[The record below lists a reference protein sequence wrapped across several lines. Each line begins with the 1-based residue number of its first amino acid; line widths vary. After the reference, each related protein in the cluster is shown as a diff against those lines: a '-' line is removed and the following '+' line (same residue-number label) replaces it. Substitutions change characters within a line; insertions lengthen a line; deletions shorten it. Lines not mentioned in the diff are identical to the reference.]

1 MGIAKIPIS
10 FCRLQRKTPKLP
22 CWKESTLMEEKL
34 NKGYEPHDV
43 ERKWYKKWEDDGR
56 FCADEK
62 STKPH
67 YSIVIPP
74 PNVTGVL
81 HMGHALNNTL
91 QDILARWKRMC
102 GYEVLWMPGTDHA
115 GIATQNVVER
125 QLAAEGLDRHAI
137 GREEFIDRVW
147 KWREESGGQIIEQL
161 KRLGASCDWGRER
174 FTMDEGLSTAVREVF
189 VRLYEDGLIYRANRL
204 INWCPRCH
212 TALSDL
218 EVEHEDKKG
227 HLWHLRYPVLG
238 TDRHLVVATTR
249 PETMLGDTAVA
260 VHPEDER
267 YQGLIGKK
275 VLLPLVNREIPIV
288 ADDYVDKDFGS
299 GAVKIT
305 PAHDFNDFELGKR
318 HDLEQ
323 INILDESGVI
333 NENGGPYQGQERY
346 EARAN
351 VVADLENLD
360 LLEKIDDYSNSVGEC
375 YRCKTVIEPYL
386 SLQWYVKVGPLA
398 EEAIKA
404 VQQGDTRIIP
414 QQWEKTY
421 FEWMFN
427 LQDWCVSRQIWWG
440 HRIPVWYCDTCEEL
454 TVAREDATFCTHC
467 DSTDIRQDTDVLDT
481 WFSSALWPFSTMGWP
496 EQTETLNKFYP
507 TSCLVTGF
515 DILFFWVARMMMM
528 GHKFMDQVPFKDV
541 YIHALVRDAQGQK
554 MSKSKGNVIDP
565 LHIVDEYGA
574 DAFRFT
580 LTSFA
585 AMGRDVK
592 LSTDR
597 IGGYRNFCNK
607 LWNASRFT
615 LMNLEGF
622 DPSGIDL
629 NAHELSDA
637 DRWILTRLEE
647 ASRQTNSA
655 LDDYKF
661 NEAASTLYAFTWH
674 NFCDWYIEMAKDD
687 LYGDDP
693 QAKLR
698 VQSVLFTV
706 LEQLLRLLHPIM
718 PFITEE
724 IWQVL
729 PGQRPCE
736 SIMQADYP
744 DGSGLPTDSVGAE
757 RMELVMDVIRAIRN
771 IRGEMDVPPGKQV
784 TALLDCKSEE
794 ACRIL
799 EEGAAAIRVLGKV
812 GEMTIGQSLDR
823 PEQSAT
829 QVAGEVEISLPLA
842 GLVDIAEEEKRLQ
855 KEIAKVQKDVD
866 LFTKKLANEKFV
878 ANAPA
883 HVLEKDR
890 GKLKD
895 AEEKIGVLQ
904 ESLGKIQTLK

>member
-10 FCRLQRKTPKLP
+10 FYRLQRKMPKSP
-22 CWKESTLMEEKL
+22 CWKDATLMEEKL

-43 ERKWYKKWEDDGR
+43 ERKWYKQWEEDGR

-81 HMGHALNNTL
+81 HMGHALNNTI
-91 QDILARWKRMC
+91 QDILARWKRMS

-115 GIATQNVVER
+115 GIATQNVVEK

-189 VRLYEDGLIYRANRL
+189 VRLYEDDLIYRANRL

-267 YQGLIGKK
+267 YQDLIGKK

-318 HDLEQ
+318 HDLEK
-323 INILDESGVI
+323 INILDESGVV

-360 LLEKIDDYSNSVGEC
+360 LLEKVDDYSNSVGEC

-427 LQDWCVSRQIWWG
+427 LQDWCISRQIWWG
-440 HRIPVWYCDTCEEL
+440 HRIPVWYCDACEKL
-454 TVAREDATFCTHC
+454 TVTREDATACTHC
-467 DSTDIRQDTDVLDT
+467 GSNDIHQETDVLDT

-496 EQTETLNKFYP
+496 TQTETLSKFYP

-736 SIMQADYP
+736 SIMQAEYP

-771 IRGEMDVPPGKQV
+771 IRGEMDVPPGKQI

-904 ESLGKIQTLK
+904 ESLVKIQALK

>member
-1 MGIAKIPIS
+1 
-10 FCRLQRKTPKLP
+10 
-22 CWKESTLMEEKL
+22 MEEKL

-62 STKPH
+62 SAKPH

-102 GYEVLWMPGTDHA
+102 GCEVLWMPGTDHA

-189 VRLYEDGLIYRANRL
+189 VRLYEDDLIYRANRL

-249 PETMLGDTAVA
+249 PETMLGDAAVA

-267 YQGLIGKK
+267 YQDLIGKK
-275 VLLPLVNREIPIV
+275 VLLPLMNREIPIV

-333 NENGGPYQGQERY
+333 NENGGLYQGQERY

-454 TVAREDATFCTHC
+454 TVTREDATVCAHC
-467 DSTDIRQDTDVLDT
+467 GSTDIRQDTDVLDT

-528 GHKFMDQVPFKDV
+528 GHKFMGQVPFKDV

-565 LHIVDEYGA
+565 LHIVDEFGA

-622 DPSGIDL
+622 DPSDIDL

-866 LFTKKLANEKFV
+866 LFTRKLANEKFV

-904 ESLGKIQTLK
+904 ESLGKIQALK

>member
-1 MGIAKIPIS
+1 
-10 FCRLQRKTPKLP
+10 
-22 CWKESTLMEEKL
+22 MEEKL

-62 STKPH
+62 SAKPH

-102 GYEVLWMPGTDHA
+102 GCEVLWMPGTDHA

-189 VRLYEDGLIYRANRL
+189 VRLYEDDLIYRANRL

-267 YQGLIGKK
+267 YQDLIGKK

-318 HDLEQ
+318 HDLEK
-323 INILDESGVI
+323 INILDESGVV

-351 VVADLENLD
+351 VVADLENQGLLD
-360 LLEKIDDYSNSVGEC
+360 KVDDYANSVGEC

-440 HRIPVWYCDTCEEL
+440 HRIPVWYCDACEGL
-454 TVAREDATFCTHC
+454 TVTREDATACTHC
-467 DSTDIRQDTDVLDT
+467 GSADIRQDTDVLDT

-565 LHIVDEYGA
+565 LHIIDEYGA

-629 NAHELSDA
+629 SAHELSDA

-744 DGSGLPTDSVGAE
+744 DGRGLPTDSVGAE

-812 GEMTIGQSLDR
+812 GEMTIGQNIDR

-855 KEIAKVQKDVD
+855 KEISKVQKDVD

-904 ESLGKIQTLK
+904 ESLGKIQALK

>member
-1 MGIAKIPIS
+1 
-10 FCRLQRKTPKLP
+10 
-22 CWKESTLMEEKL
+22 MEQKL
-34 NKGYEPHDV
+34 NKGYEPHAV
-43 ERKWYKKWEDDGR
+43 ERKWYRKWEEDGY

-62 STKPH
+62 SAKPH

-81 HMGHALNNTL
+81 HMGHALNNTV

-115 GIATQNVVER
+115 GIATQNVVEK
-125 QLAAEGLDRHAI
+125 QLASEGFDRHAI
-137 GREEFIDRVW
+137 GREEFVARVW

-161 KRLGASCDWGRER
+161 KRLGASCDWQRER

-218 EVEHEDKKG
+218 EVEHEDKRG
-227 HLWHLRYPVLG
+227 HLWHLRYPVVG
-238 TDRHLVVATTR
+238 TNRYLVVATTR

-267 YQGLIGKK
+267 YKDLIGKK
-275 VLLPLVNREIPIV
+275 ILLPLLNREIPIV
-288 ADDYVDKDFGS
+288 ADDYVDKEFGS

-318 HDLEQ
+318 HNLEK
-323 INILDESGVI
+323 INILDESGIV

-351 VVADLENLD
+351 VIADLENQG
-360 LLEKIDDYSNSVGEC
+360 LLEKIDDYANAVGEC
-375 YRCKTVIEPYL
+375 YRCRTVIEPYL

-404 VQQGDTRIIP
+404 VQNGDTSIIP

-427 LQDWCVSRQIWWG
+427 LQDWCISRQIWWG
-440 HRIPVWYCDTCEEL
+440 HRIPVWYCAACEEL
-454 TVAREDATFCTHC
+454 TVSREDAIACSHC
-467 DSTDIRQDTDVLDT
+467 GSNDICQETDVLDT

-496 EQTETLNKFYP
+496 EQTETLEKFYP

-528 GHKFMDQVPFKDV
+528 GLKFMKDVPFKDV

-565 LHIVDEYGA
+565 LHVIDEYGA

-580 LTSFA
+580 LASFA
-585 AMGRDVK
+585 AMGRDIK

-597 IGGYRNFCNK
+597 IAGYRNFCNK

-615 LMNLEGF
+615 MMNLEGF
-622 DPSGIDL
+622 EPDGIDL
-629 NAHELSDA
+629 KTLELSDA

-647 ASRQTNSA
+647 TIRQTSQA
-655 LDDYKF
+655 LEGYKF

-687 LYGDDP
+687 LYGEDP
-693 QAKLR
+693 QARVR

-706 LEQLLRLLHPIM
+706 LEVLLRLLHPFM
-718 PFITEE
+718 PFVTEE
-724 IWQVL
+724 IWQAL
-729 PGQRPCE
+729 PGERSCA
-736 SIMQADYP
+736 SIMRADYP
-744 DGSGLPTDSVGAE
+744 DGSGLPTDAVGAE
-757 RMELVMDVIRAIRN
+757 RMELVMEVIRAIRN
-771 IRGEMDVPPGKQV
+771 IRGEMDVAPGKQI
-784 TALLDCKSEE
+784 TALLDCKSDK
-794 ACRIL
+794 AQKIL

-812 GEMTIGQSLDR
+812 GKLVIGQVLDR
-823 PEQSAT
+823 AEQSAT
-829 QVAGEVEISLPLA
+829 QVAGDVEISLPLA
-842 GLVDIAEEEKRLQ
+842 GLVDVAEEEKRLQ
-855 KEIAKVQKDVD
+855 KEIAKGQKDVD
-866 LFTKKLANEKFV
+866 LFTRKLSNEKFV
-878 ANAPA
+878 ANAPE

-895 AEEKIGVLQ
+895 AEEKMMVLK
-904 ESLGKIQTLK
+904 ESLKKIQSLK

>member
-1 MGIAKIPIS
+1 
-10 FCRLQRKTPKLP
+10 
-22 CWKESTLMEEKL
+22 MEEKL

-62 STKPH
+62 SAKPH

-174 FTMDEGLSTAVREVF
+174 FTMDEGLSRAVREVF
-189 VRLYEDGLIYRANRL
+189 VRLYDDDLIYRANRL

-249 PETMLGDTAVA
+249 PETMLGDAAVA

-267 YQGLIGKK
+267 YQDLIGKK
-275 VLLPLVNREIPIV
+275 VLLPLMNREIPIV

-333 NENGGPYQGQERY
+333 NENGGLYQGQERY

-421 FEWMFN
+421 FDWMFN

-440 HRIPVWYCDTCEEL
+440 HRIPVWYCDACEEL
-454 TVAREDATFCTHC
+454 TVTREDATVCTHC
-467 DSTDIRQDTDVLDT
+467 GSTDIRQDTDVLDT

-528 GHKFMDQVPFKDV
+528 GQKFMGQVPFKDV

-565 LHIVDEYGA
+565 LHIVDEFGA

-622 DPSGIDL
+622 DPSDIDL

-687 LYGDDP
+687 LYGDDL
-693 QAKLR
+693 QSKLR

-729 PGQRPCE
+729 PGLRPCE

-784 TALLDCKSEE
+784 TALLDCKSEK

-799 EEGAAAIRVLGKV
+799 EGGAAAIRVLGKV

-866 LFTKKLANEKFV
+866 LFTRKLANEKFV
-878 ANAPA
+878 ANAPV

-904 ESLGKIQTLK
+904 ESLGKIQALK

>member
-1 MGIAKIPIS
+1 
-10 FCRLQRKTPKLP
+10 
-22 CWKESTLMEEKL
+22 MEEKL

-62 STKPH
+62 SAKPH

-102 GYEVLWMPGTDHA
+102 GCEVLWMPGTDHA

-189 VRLYEDGLIYRANRL
+189 VRLYEDDLIYRANRL

-249 PETMLGDTAVA
+249 PETMLGDAAVA
-260 VHPEDER
+260 VHPEDVR
-267 YQGLIGKK
+267 YQDLIGKK
-275 VLLPLVNREIPIV
+275 VLLPLMNREIPIV

-323 INILDESGVI
+323 INILNESGVI
-333 NENGGPYQGQERY
+333 NENGGSYQGQERY

-421 FEWMFN
+421 FDWMFN

-440 HRIPVWYCDTCEEL
+440 HRIPVWYCDACEEL
-454 TVAREDATFCTHC
+454 TVTREDATVCAHC
-467 DSTDIRQDTDVLDT
+467 GSTDIRQDTDVLDT

-528 GHKFMDQVPFKDV
+528 GHKFMGQVPFKDV

-565 LHIVDEYGA
+565 LHIVDEFGA

-866 LFTKKLANEKFV
+866 LFTRKLANEKFV

-904 ESLGKIQTLK
+904 ESLGKIQALK